1 MHIFPPIFFSLVKS
15 VPLLFLIATSTTV
28 TSNIKW
34 VKLPSALN
42 PASKN
47 SDTIIHPLH

>member
-1 MHIFPPIFFSLVKS
+1 MRIPTHFFSLVKS

-28 TSNIKW
+28 TSIIKW

-47 SDTIIHPLH
+47 SAEIIRPLH